1 MDYSTNAIVLKTIK
15 YGETSLIIN
24 IYTELYGLQTVIVK
38 GVRTLSVKRNYLQW
52 VCFKTLIF

>member
-24 IYTELYGLQTVIVK
+24 IYTELTGLQTVIVK
-38 GVRTLSVKRNYLQW
+38 GARTKSKKNYLQW
-52 VCFKTLIF
+52 GCFKTLTF